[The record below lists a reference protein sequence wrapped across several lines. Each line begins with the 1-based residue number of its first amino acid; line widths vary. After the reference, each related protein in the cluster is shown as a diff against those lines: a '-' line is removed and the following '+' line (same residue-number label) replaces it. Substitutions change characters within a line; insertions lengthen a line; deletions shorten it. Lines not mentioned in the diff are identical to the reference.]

1 MYERIK
7 RWYQQGLWTDTMIDN
22 AVKKGVLSE
31 EQVEEIKG
39 GAP

>member
-1 MYERIK
+1 MFEKIK

-31 EQVEEIKG
+31 EQAEEIKG
-39 GAP
+39 GAA